1 MGIRGE
7 VFSARLNTEKR
18 TYFFNVKE
26 NRRGDLF
33 LNLVESVKQ
42 EDASFDRH
50 QIFVYKEDVEE
61 FARNFEKALK
71 AMRGYRSGNSGAE
84 SSRGRRDR

>member
-1 MGIRGE
+1 
-7 VFSARLNTEKR
+7 LNTERR

-26 NRRGDLF
+26 NRKGDLF

-50 QIFVYKEDVEE
+50 QIFVYREDIDE
-61 FARNFEKALK
+61 FARNLERAIRAL
-71 AMRGYRSGNSGAE
+71 RGYRSGSSGAG
-84 SSRGRRDR
+84 SSRGRSDR